1 MSTQAGTP
9 REEDMSDS
17 SATTSI
23 TGTPGSPGRASG
35 PARVVHSPDDFARV
49 LPGDVL
55 VCRFTEPAW
64 TALFGV
70 VAAVVTE
77 TGGVLS
83 HAAIVA
89 REYGIPAVL
98 AVPGAMTA
106 LRDGDTVTV
115 DGGAG
120 RVTAA

>member
-1 MSTQAGTP
+1 
-9 REEDMSDS
+9 MSDHA
-17 SATTSI
+17 ATTSI
-23 TGTPGSPGRASG
+23 AGTPGSAGRASG
-35 PARVVHSPDDFARV
+35 PARVVRSPDDFGRV
-49 LPGDVL
+49 QPGDVL

-89 REYGIPAVL
+89 REHGVPAVL
-98 AVPGAMTA
+98 AVPGAMTT
-106 LRDGDTVTV
+106 LRDGETVTV
-115 DGGAG
+115 DGSAG
-120 RVTAA
+120 LVTA